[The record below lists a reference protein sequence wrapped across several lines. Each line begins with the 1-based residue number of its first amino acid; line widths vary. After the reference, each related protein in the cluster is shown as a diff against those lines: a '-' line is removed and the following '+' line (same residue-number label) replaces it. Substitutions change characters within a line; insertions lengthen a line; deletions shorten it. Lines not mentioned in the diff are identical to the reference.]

1 MICFMFPFMFVLD
14 ESFIYPPF
22 YTKPL
27 CMQSVV
33 LRYAIGMICALQLA
47 FQTAQSYPL
56 TMPKPDP
63 VMVAT
68 SPVAVRKKALRG
80 NKRAKRQLTD
90 MQQALYEMALEHA
103 VDPGIRASCAR
114 AWSDLQERKRVLD
127 GKPLPGQLRPEL
139 AQLRERRAS
148 RTRKAMLSIAPSDL
162 PASST

>member
-1 MICFMFPFMFVLD
+1 
-14 ESFIYPPF
+14 
-22 YTKPL
+22 
-27 CMQSVV
+27 
-33 LRYAIGMICALQLA
+33 
-47 FQTAQSYPL
+47 
-56 TMPKPDP
+56 
-63 VMVAT
+63 MVAT